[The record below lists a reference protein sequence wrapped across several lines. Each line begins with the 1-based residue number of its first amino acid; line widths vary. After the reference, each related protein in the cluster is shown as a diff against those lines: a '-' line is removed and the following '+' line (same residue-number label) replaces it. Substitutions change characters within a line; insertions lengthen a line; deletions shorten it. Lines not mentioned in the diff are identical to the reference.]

1 MRYLTPDRYR
11 VMGSGVDLT
20 GVPDTHLASIL
31 SRACDMVDAYCNVPS
46 LPQRY
51 DFRGGTITD
60 ETHPFFKDTIRVFP
74 RHRPVRSILAFHVYA
89 TNNVYI
95 DIDPG
100 DIFVEPRGGWA
111 EIVALSMSP
120 VGFWAATD
128 LVSLTNP
135 VLRLDYTYG
144 YRFTVRGEMLVT
156 DNDAT
161 YRAQNQFWD
170 ESEDITVY
178 VDGSEVTSGV
188 TTNAAL
194 GTVTFDTPLTP
205 DNVVTVDY
213 THTLPPGIAQAVAL
227 VADSMINERALV
239 GKGLGNLAEIQ
250 VEEVRLRR
258 DARRTGTLVV
268 AAAVPD
274 TARALLAPYRFVS
287 VA

>member
-1 MRYLTPDRYR
+1 MRYLTIDRFR

-20 GVPDTHLASIL
+20 GVPDTELASLIA
-31 SRACDMVDAYCNVPS
+31 RAEDMADAFCNVPMT
-46 LPQRY
+46 PQRH

-60 ETHPFFKDTIRVFP
+60 ETHPFMKDQIRIFP
-74 RHRPVRSILAFHVYA
+74 RHRPVKSILSYQVYA

-100 DIFVEPRGGWA
+100 DVFIEPRGGWT

-135 VLRLDYTYG
+135 VLKLDYTYG
-144 YRFTVRGEMLVT
+144 WEFDVVDEILAT

-161 YRAQNQFWD
+161 YRAQNQFWTGTPTI
-170 ESEDITVY
+170 S
-178 VDGSEVTSGV
+178 VDGVEVTTGFTVNSSEGSV
-188 TTNAAL
+188 VFDDPQI
-194 GTVTFDTPLTP
+194 GSTVTAT
-205 DNVVTVDY
+205 Y
-213 THTLPPGIAQAVAL
+213 THTLPSNIPQAVAL
-227 VADSMINERALV
+227 IASSLISERELI

-258 DARRTGTLVV
+258 DARRTGTMVV
-268 AAAVPD
+268 AEAVPD
-274 TARALLAPYRFVS
+274 TARALLAPFKYIS
-287 VA
+287 VG